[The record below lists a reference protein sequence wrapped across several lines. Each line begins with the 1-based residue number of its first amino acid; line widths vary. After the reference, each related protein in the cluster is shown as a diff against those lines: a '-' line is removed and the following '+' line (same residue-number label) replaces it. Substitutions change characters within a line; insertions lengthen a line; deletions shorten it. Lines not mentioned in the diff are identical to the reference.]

1 MALNRYSKLTPLEHT
16 GSFFELPAEMLEN
29 AVMARQKQYDA
40 QQEAYDTYLTALSS
54 MEMLPADITI
64 SEQRKN
70 ELMTKEKA
78 LRDQFGG
85 DLASAGYAQQFSDVL
100 RADATD
106 PFYRRATFNLAQTK
120 LWQKAVDDYTAK
132 HGVAPSA
139 WQDPFGANL
148 ATYEGATKSTLPVFS
163 GIQQNIAF
171 QPYVI
176 ENHLKAYL
184 DREIVNGK
192 VKVIN
197 TEAGQIYVNEK
208 DERLGVQ
215 EIYDILKQLNLP
227 SSNAYTVLEQQ
238 WKSDFNGIRTANPDF
253 NKFYDDNLKSIA
265 AQLAYSTN
273 VQTYAG
279 STGNQGGSYSTRTA
293 YGNGGP
299 TDQEIVLGLMP
310 SVPLQGALNPT
321 AFENRNQ
328 FADYRSN
335 LVSARKTA
343 LENSVANVRNIIDMS
358 TLPLDYAAKV
368 DVIPDNTSGS
378 NNKFRVQLTYTDNGE
393 QRSVD
398 LSSPEILLDQR
409 LPPDLKNRI
418 RNGYGQIVGVAS
430 ELKAYDYAIEQ
441 ANKLDEIAFESGFGV
456 GSYAEFRR
464 SETGWL
470 DRYKKEYES
479 NPNGFIEDSKLGDTR
494 AYLRNLPNMQ
504 ANLATIQSNFTRQ
517 TLAAAASRS
526 NAADVYGGTGTST
539 RGNEL
544 IINPIEH
551 LMTIGTK
558 ALGIPPSELEQFK
571 NTPDVKTLYDR
582 IMQDYDPDKAAAY
595 QTRFDNYLAYEAFKN
610 KKDSKFTKYLNTFQ
624 DHWKVGISADGEPL
638 YSSTGGSAQG
648 MRQNEKRLYSFN
660 VNATTDGG
668 RFNGVMSDLINSVLP
683 GSNLFDVE
691 TNTRIT
697 DEDRQRFQL
706 TSSGKPNYTI
716 SGFTFDDEGMNA
728 IVTLY
733 GDVDREL
740 PPKTFEIRGVGSYI
754 SNSVGNLGL
763 KGGVM
768 LGAIDS
774 MLSGFLTEEKSAS
787 QLEGQKR
794 SNPVSMITAGAVKL
808 PVTKAITTQYI
819 DGRVVEE
826 GTFIY
831 KPMFGKPTVYS
842 ADPMEVAQAAF
853 EDASMIETLMNP
865 SEILDIKQ
873 QNLPNVTISESI
885 VREGRTSGTMAINKI
900 LTDIASLATGTT
912 LNITSLNRFGNQ
924 TSAHTFGDAVDL
936 SLMRNGQVDQ
946 VAVNAVKQVATTLQ
960 SNPAT
965 AGLYDVLIEFQKE
978 DDTSRRL
985 REQLAGTSVKVMINS
1000 KASGP
1005 HIHIEFNRANLIRR

>member
-1 MALNRYSKLTPLEHT
+1 
-16 GSFFELPAEMLEN
+16 
-29 AVMARQKQYDA
+29 
-40 QQEAYDTYLTALSS
+40 
-54 MEMLPADITI
+54 
-64 SEQRKN
+64 
-70 ELMTKEKA
+70 
-78 LRDQFGG
+78 
-85 DLASAGYAQQFSDVL
+85 
-100 RADATD
+100 
-106 PFYRRATFNLAQTK
+106 
-120 LWQKAVDDYTAK
+120 
-132 HGVAPSA
+132 
-139 WQDPFGANL
+139 
-148 ATYEGATKSTLPVFS
+148 
-163 GIQQNIAF
+163 
-171 QPYVI
+171 
-176 ENHLKAYL
+176 
-184 DREIVNGK
+184 
-192 VKVIN
+192 
-197 TEAGQIYVNEK
+197 
-208 DERLGVQ
+208 
-215 EIYDILKQLNLP
+215 
-227 SSNAYTVLEQQ
+227 
-238 WKSDFNGIRTANPDF
+238 
-253 NKFYDDNLKSIA
+253 
-265 AQLAYSTN
+265 
-273 VQTYAG
+273 
-279 STGNQGGSYSTRTA
+279 
-293 YGNGGP
+293 
-299 TDQEIVLGLMP
+299 MP

-328 FADYRSN
+328 FAEYRSN
-335 LVSARKTA
+335 LISARKTA
-343 LENSVANVRNIIDMS
+343 LENSVTNIRNIIEMS
-358 TLPLDYAAKV
+358 TLPTDYRAKI
-368 DVIPDNTSGS
+368 DVIPDNTPGS
-378 NNKFRVQLTYTDNGE
+378 NNKFRVQFTYLDNGE
-393 QRSVD
+393 ERSVD

-409 LPPDLKNRI
+409 LPPDLKTRI

-441 ANKLDEIAFESGFGV
+441 ANKLDEIAFEAGFGV

-479 NPNGFIEDSKLGDTR
+479 NPTGFIEDSKLGDTR

-504 ANLATIQSNFTRQ
+504 ANLATIQANFTRQ
-517 TLAAAASRS
+517 NRAAAASGS
-526 NAADVYGGTGTST
+526 NASDVYSSTGST
-539 RGNEL
+539 TRSEL

-558 ALGIPPSELEQFK
+558 ALGIPAAELEQFK
-571 NTPDVKTLYDR
+571 NTPDVRTLYDR
-582 IMQDYDPDKAAAY
+582 IMQDYDPAKAATY

-610 KKDSKFTKYLNTFQ
+610 REDSKFNKYLNTFQ
-624 DHWKVGISADGEPL
+624 EHWKVGISADGEPL
-638 YSSTGGSAQG
+638 YSSTGGSSQG
-648 MRQNEKRLYSFN
+648 IRQNEKRLYSFN

-668 RFNGVMSDLINSVLP
+668 RFNGVMSDLINSVLA

-691 TNTRIT
+691 TNTKIT
-697 DEDRQRFQL
+697 DKDRQRFEL
-706 TSSGKPNYTI
+706 TSSGKPNYTV

-733 GDVDREL
+733 GDVDQGL

-768 LGAIDS
+768 LGAIDE

-808 PVTKAITTQYI
+808 PVTKAITTQYV

-831 KPMFGKPTVYS
+831 KPMFGKPTIYS
-842 ADPMEVAQAAF
+842 TDPVEVAQAAF

-912 LNITSLNRFGNQ
+912 LNITSLNRFGN
-924 TSAHTFGDAVDL
+924 TASAHTFGDAVDL
-936 SLMRNGQVDQ
+936 SLMKNGQVDQ
-946 VAVNAVKQVATTLQ
+946 VAVNAVKQVATTMQ

-978 DDTSRRL
+978 DDTSRRM
-985 REQLAGTSVKVMINS
+985 REQLAGSGVKVMINP